1 MNEQNE
7 TGFRRQPRGK
17 HSRIRGRLAA
27 YRARR
32 ASSGPRAQISRAAVP
47 SFFTLMNLFSGFLA
61 VIQTMEGRFDYAC
74 WMIVLAAFFDVLD
87 GMMARLT
94 GSSSLFGI
102 ELDSLADVVS
112 FGLAP
117 SVLVYAFGLRE
128 FGALGLIASS
138 LPAICGAVRLARFN
152 VSFEGIKKDYF
163 VGLPTPGM
171 AVMIV
176 ALILNFNNAE
186 WFNRY
191 SPGTL
196 TWLIPIVVG
205 LSLLMISSI
214 KFDAVPKPTAA
225 YIRAHP
231 KKSLAYTIAILLV
244 IFLQQIGLLVVLAA
258 YLLFNVGRAFRTLFA
273 AVTAREPS
281 GEEASTPQIPSSDQD
296 HR

>member
-1 MNEQNE
+1 MADQRE
-7 TGFRRQPRGK
+7 TTYSRRPRGK

-32 ASSGPRAQISRAAVP
+32 ASGHPRKQISRAAVP

-61 VIQTMEGRFDYAC
+61 IIQTIEGRFDYAC

-94 GSSSLFGI
+94 NTSSLFGI

-112 FGLAP
+112 FGVAP
-117 SVLVYAFGLRE
+117 SVLVYQFGLSAFGV
-128 FGALGLIASS
+128 LGLIASS

-152 VSFEGIKKDYF
+152 VSFEGVKKDYF

-171 AVMIV
+171 ASIIV
-176 ALILNFNNAE
+176 ALILNFNNAD

-191 SPGTL
+191 SPGSL

-214 KFDAVPKPTAA
+214 KFDAIPKPSAG

-231 KKSLAYTIAILLV
+231 RKSLAYTVAILLL
-244 IFLQQIGLLVVLAA
+244 IFLQQIGLLVVLGA
-258 YLLFNVGRAFRTLFA
+258 YLLFNIGRASATLFSA
-273 AVTAREPS
+273 ISSETPE
-281 GEEASTPQIPSSDQD
+281 GETQSTD
-296 HR
+296 HPTSRNDHV

>member
-1 MNEQNE
+1 MADEKE
-7 TGFRRQPRGK
+7 TGFQRRPRGK

-32 ASSGPRAQISRAAVP
+32 AGAHPRRQISRAAVP
-47 SFFTLMNLFSGFLA
+47 SFFTVMNLFSGFLA

-112 FGLAP
+112 FGVAP
-117 SVLVYAFGLRE
+117 SVLVYEFGLRE
-128 FGALGLIASS
+128 FGVLGLIASS

-152 VSFEGIKKDYF
+152 VSFEGVKKDYY

-171 AVMIV
+171 AVVIV

-186 WFNRY
+186 WFSRY
-191 SPGTL
+191 SPGNL

-214 KFDAVPKPTAA
+214 KFDAVPKPSAA

-231 KKSLAYTIAILLV
+231 RKSLAYTIAILLL
-244 IFLQQIGLLVVLAA
+244 IFLQQIGLLVVLAV
-258 YLLFNVGRAFRTLFA
+258 YLLFNIGRAAHTLFA
-273 AVTAREPS
+273 AIADETD
-281 GEEASTPQIPSSDQD
+281 EEEETSTHVVPTSDSD
-296 HR
+296 HI

>member
-1 MNEQNE
+1 
-7 TGFRRQPRGK
+7 
-17 HSRIRGRLAA
+17 
-27 YRARR
+27 
-32 ASSGPRAQISRAAVP
+32 
-47 SFFTLMNLFSGFLA
+47 MNLFSGFLA

-112 FGLAP
+112 FGVAP

-138 LPAICGAVRLARFN
+138 LPAICGAVRLARYN
-152 VSFEGIKKDYF
+152 VSFEGVKKDYF

-186 WFNRY
+186 WFSRY
-191 SPGTL
+191 SPGSL

-205 LSLLMISSI
+205 LSLLMISNI
-214 KFDAVPKPTAA
+214 KFDAVPKPSAA

-231 KKSLAYTIAILLV
+231 RKSLAYTIAILLV
-244 IFLQQIGLLVVLAA
+244 ILLQQIGLLIVFGG
-258 YLLFNVGRAFRTLFA
+258 YLVINIARALHTLLS
-273 AVTAREPS
+273 AVAGGAT
-281 GEEASTPQIPSSDQD
+281 GEDDSPAQVHPSSDQT
-296 HR
+296 HV

>member
-7 TGFRRQPRGK
+7 PGFQRRPRGK

-32 ASSGPRAQISRAAVP
+32 ASGGPRAQIPRTAVP

-112 FGLAP
+112 FGVAP

-128 FGALGLIASS
+128 FGVLGLIASA

-214 KFDAVPKPTAA
+214 KFDAIPKPSAA

-231 KKSLAYTIAILLV
+231 KKSLAYTIAILLL
-244 IFLQQIGLLVVLAA
+244 IFLQQIGLLVVLGA

-273 AVTAREPS
+273 AVVRSEPS
-281 GEEASTPQIPSSDQD
+281 GEETSTPQMPSSD
-296 HR
+296 

>member
-7 TGFRRQPRGK
+7 TGFQRRPRGK

-32 ASSGPRAQISRAAVP
+32 ASSSPRAQLPRTAVP

-112 FGLAP
+112 FGVAP

-128 FGALGLIASS
+128 FGVLGLIASG
-138 LPAICGAVRLARFN
+138 LPAICGAVRLARYN

-214 KFDAVPKPTAA
+214 KFDAVPKPSAA

-231 KKSLAYTIAILLV
+231 KKSLAYTIAILLL

-273 AVTAREPS
+273 AVAGSEPS
-281 GEEASTPQIPSSDQD
+281 GEETSTPQTPSSDQD

>member
-7 TGFRRQPRGK
+7 TGFRRRPRGK

-32 ASSGPRAQISRAAVP
+32 ASSGPRAQIPRAAVP